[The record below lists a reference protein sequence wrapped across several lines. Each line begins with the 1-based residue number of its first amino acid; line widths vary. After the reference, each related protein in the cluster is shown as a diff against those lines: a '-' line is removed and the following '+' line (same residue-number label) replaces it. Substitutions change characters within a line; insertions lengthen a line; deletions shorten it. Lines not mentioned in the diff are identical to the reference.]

1 MPKLSTFIIWGFT
14 GLVTWL
20 MQVTH
25 TVDIKGMGEMAGIW
39 AFIIIVLDRLLS
51 FLLKF
56 RKDPVVEKLELVAA
70 NQQTLANNI
79 SEVVTLIKVTED
91 LRGKSMAAMGTT
103 VTSMSDNIA
112 KIAERTTKSGGHRG
126 KKAT

>member
-1 MPKLSTFIIWGFT
+1 MPKLSTIIIWGGT
-14 GLVTWL
+14 ALATWV

-51 FLLKF
+51 FVLKF
-56 RKDPVVEKLELVAA
+56 RKDPVQQKLEAVAE
-70 NQQTLANNI
+70 NQQVMSTEMTKL
-79 SEVVTLIKVTED
+79 VTLVRESETHRID
-91 LRGKSMAAMGTT
+91 SMKRMGDT
-103 VTSMSDNIA
+103 VSGMSENIA
-112 KIAERTTKSGGHRG
+112 KIAERTTKSGGRRG